1 MLGNKKNLQGILG
14 TFTKAKNELKDF
26 ISTNSKH
33 INKLDN
39 DLNVA
44 KGEQG
49 VAANAL
55 EQINKIVGDK

>member
-1 MLGNKKNLQGILG
+1 MFRNSKTLNGILD
-14 TFTKAKNELKDF
+14 TFMKTKNELKEF
-26 ISTNSKH
+26 IS
-33 INKLDN
+33 INEETIKKLDA

-44 KGEQG
+44 KGEQS